1 MNNKIN
7 ILAIESSCDDTSAAI
22 ISNGVIL
29 SNLTFNQS
37 IHKELGGVV
46 PELASRAHMEKI
58 FPIVD
63 MAFKESGIS
72 KHELHAVAFTRGPGL
87 LGSLIV
93 GVNFA
98 KGLALA
104 LNIPMIEVNHMKA
117 HILAHW
123 AEEPK
128 PRFPFLCLTVSGGH
142 TQIVHVKNYH
152 EFEIIGETKD
162 DAAGEAF
169 DKSGKM
175 MGLDYPSGPII
186 DKYAQQGE
194 AIYQFTKS
202 KMPGYDYS
210 FSGLKTAIM
219 YFLRRE
225 LKKDP
230 DFIKDNLPNIC
241 ASIQTTI
248 VDYLLHNF
256 ERSAKDL
263 SIKQLGIAGGVSANS
278 ELRRKLQLMCDANE
292 WEAFIPAFEY
302 CTDNAGMIG
311 VAAHYQF
318 LKGDFVDQSVYP
330 LARMSF

>member
-1 MNNKIN
+1 MVSIVLDILILSLFLRKESNLNNKIN
-7 ILAIESSCDDTSAAI
+7 ILAIESSCDDTSAAV

-58 FPIVD
+58 FPIVE
-63 MAFKESGIS
+63 MAIKDSGIS

-104 LNIPMIEVNHMKA
+104 LDIPMIEVNHMKA

-142 TQIVHVKNYH
+142 TQIVHVKNHY

-230 DFIKDNLPNIC
+230 EFIKDN
-241 ASIQTTI
+241 
-248 VDYLLHNF
+248 
-256 ERSAKDL
+256 
-263 SIKQLGIAGGVSANS
+263 
-278 ELRRKLQLMCDANE
+278 
-292 WEAFIPAFEY
+292 
-302 CTDNAGMIG
+302 
-311 VAAHYQF
+311 
-318 LKGDFVDQSVYP
+318 
-330 LARMSF
+330 